1 MFASFALFAVHVSKR
16 ECPLEFR
23 AVRVVRGSCFSTG
36 VFVVILTAKCAKTA
50 NKNGSVPC
58 SPETVPGRERG
69 KENGVSPVV
78 FGLTKRKCP
87 L

>member
-1 MFASFALFAVHVSKR
+1 MEGEGRTVKEEEENFCPTQGVS
-16 ECPLEFR
+16 
-23 AVRVVRGSCFSTG
+23 
-36 VFVVILTAKCAKTA
+36 VVIFTAKGAKIA
-50 NKNGSVPC
+50 NKKGSVPC
-58 SPETVPGRERG
+58 RSEAVPGRERG